1 MKKKTVEIPQVIY
14 TDQFLKFIAVIQ
26 INLLS
31 NMATIAENTFI
42 IDSPMDLEAEMCRYN
57 CHTKEEFE
65 EVLWNDY
72 GVTLVLNFEY
82 EEA

>member
-1 MKKKTVEIPQVIY
+1 MK
-14 TDQFLKFIAVIQ
+14 LKSFCLEFTTAIQ

-31 NMATIAENTFI
+31 DMATIAENTFI

-57 CHTKEEFE
+57 CHTKEELE

-72 GVTLVLNFEY
+72 GATLVLTFEY
-82 EEA
+82 EET